1 MDDPET
7 GLKERARRSYEWG
20 RLAGAM
26 RRSVLLVP
34 VVWAAS
40 LCCPN
45 PGGTLAGGT
54 GLFVLVTS
62 CLRLGQDFRRG
73 VRPGLVA
80 GFVPLLLPILV
91 QAIGHLCAPGRCLLF
106 PAVCGLGGLA
116 GGVALGILAP
126 HPRDGHGIPF
136 VTACLIA
143 ALAGSVG
150 CLLYGLFGLGVMVL
164 GLLLGAGP
172 IVAFRRA

>member
-20 RLAGAM
+20 RLAGAT
-26 RRSVLLVP
+26 RRSVLLLP
-34 VVWAAS
+34 VVGAAS
-40 LCCPN
+40 LCCSN
-45 PGGTLAGGT
+45 PGGTLAGGA
-54 GLFVLVTS
+54 GLFVLVTF
-62 CLRLGQDFRRG
+62 CLWRGQEFRRG
-73 VRPGLVA
+73 VEPGLVA
-80 GFVPLLLPILV
+80 GFVPLLLPVLV
-91 QAIGHLCAPGRCLLF
+91 QAIGHLCVPGRCLLF

-126 HPRDGHGIPF
+126 HPRDGRGIPF

-143 ALAGSVG
+143 GLAGSVG
-150 CLLYGLFGLGVMVL
+150 CLLYGIFGLGVMAL

-172 IVAFRRA
+172 ILAARRA

>member
-1 MDDPET
+1 MDDRET
-7 GLKERARRSYEWG
+7 GLKERARRAYERG
-20 RLAGAM
+20 RLAGAA
-26 RRSVLLVP
+26 RRSVLLLP
-34 VVWAAS
+34 VLGAAS
-40 LCCPN
+40 LCCPS
-45 PGGTLAGGT
+45 PGAIVAGGA
-54 GLFVLVTS
+54 GLFAVVTF
-62 CLRLGQDFRRG
+62 CLWRGQEFRLG

-91 QAIGHLCAPGRCLLF
+91 QAIGHACAPGRCLLF

-126 HPRDGHGIPF
+126 HPREGRGIPF

-150 CLLYGLFGLGVMVL
+150 CVLYGLFGLGVMGL

-172 IVAFRRA
+172 ILAARRA

>member
-1 MDDPET
+1 MDDRET
-7 GLKERARRSYEWG
+7 GLKERARRAYERG
-20 RLAGAM
+20 RLAGAA
-26 RRSVLLVP
+26 RRSVLLLP
-34 VVWAAS
+34 VLGAAS
-40 LCCPN
+40 LCCPS
-45 PGGTLAGGT
+45 PGAIVAGGA
-54 GLFVLVTS
+54 GLFAVVTF
-62 CLRLGQDFRRG
+62 CLWRGQEFRLG

-80 GFVPLLLPILV
+80 GFLPLLLPILV
-91 QAIGHLCAPGRCLLF
+91 QAIGHACAPGRCLLF

-126 HPRDGHGIPF
+126 HPREGRGIPF

-150 CLLYGLFGLGVMVL
+150 CVLYGLFGLGVMAL

-172 IVAFRRA
+172 ILAARRA